1 MADAID
7 YQFARIDSKEEI
19 IVYLSRLSVS
29 MSLKE
34 LADVLHMPMLQII
47 LSLNR
52 EHNKEFE
59 RAMYRMV
66 RERMYHPESPGPPLV
81 DMLEDGDPALK
92 LRTEKLV
99 ELYYAYSAYDEGESG
114 DATFWN
120 LPGLDLY
127 LPRSAHVD
135 GQLKMLYARGTK
147 HDRIFVVERLESVV
161 AGIAPLRTAVARLEA
176 AIDARMQKL
185 AEPNAYGQLAGGV
198 SMLRATLDLQRRHWE
213 AEQRGGRITDEEL
226 ETHEGRLGEVAG
238 AIEELED
245 AAWRKFD
252 ADHIALERQTAD
264 AVLDLLDAKRTAR
277 GSLGVQVAIEM
288 AFERPREI
296 VRAEVDAIIAL
307 TMRACNALAR
317 SERAPRFTREHVID
331 MLDEEGR
338 SLEPTAAAL
347 LEASKSQIG
356 ADTASQWEQVMTTL
370 RSGVEG
376 EPAKPSALRSVQRGI
391 RIYRLGLSATSAI
404 LEQGVVAQVMTYLA
418 RGYAKGEAAASPM
431 RAAGRG
437 FAMLLLRGLAN
448 SAVQHRAVKGELFVV
463 GGPRLTAILST
474 LNEIDAAAARR
485 ADFLRDGVEVIASQ
499 GFWAN
504 QGNRLKALQVRPVP
518 RTPLGA
524 SARVVVSG
532 AAFALAIAP
541 LFGDRKLGDLRG
553 DEWSAMVSASLNLGE
568 HVGRA
573 LEFSTKGAPP
583 KLSWKVLGGND
594 DLARFDRS
602 MKLLSSL
609 AAGVGL
615 VANAYRVVGAAE
627 KGDYGQM
634 LIEAAGGAGNF
645 GVAFGQALMGPCQRL
660 WTVGS
665 VGSLNALRL
674 GALLNAAGV
683 AVGIAAFIAQVV
695 YEEWID
701 VGCGSVLRSTLRSI
715 EQMPCAGDLEDQVTH
730 VREAISRIGDSLCPL
745 RKANGKIRYYGDATD
760 GAWNGVPTYWKAAKL
775 GFSQSAVEK
784 LFDADAADV
793 GPVLVAFY
801 ALNAAREGGSE

>member
-19 IVYLSRLSVS
+19 IVYLSRLSIS

-161 AGIAPLRTAVARLEA
+161 AGIAPLRIAVARLEA

-264 AVLDLLDAKRTAR
+264 AVLDLLDTKRTAH
-277 GSLGVQVAIEM
+277 GSLAVQLAIEM
-288 AFERPREI
+288 AFERPKEI

-338 SLEPTAAAL
+338 TLEPTAAAL
-347 LEASKSQIG
+347 LEANKSQIG

-376 EPAKPSALRSVQRGI
+376 EPAKPSALRSVQRGV
-391 RIYRLGLSATSAI
+391 RMYRLGLSATSAI

-437 FAMLLLRGLAN
+437 FAILLLRGLAN
-448 SAVQHRAVKGELFVV
+448 NAVQHRAATGELFVL
-463 GGPRLTAILST
+463 GSPRLTAILST
-474 LNEIDAAAARR
+474 LNEIDVAAARR

-518 RTPLGA
+518 RTPVGA
-524 SARVVVSG
+524 SFRVVVSA
-532 AAFALAIAP
+532 AAFAIAVAP
-541 LFGDRKLGDLRG
+541 LFGDRELGELRG
-553 DEWSAMVSASLNLGE
+553 DEWYSMVSASLNLGE

-583 KLSWKVLGGND
+583 RLSWKVLGEKESE
-594 DLARFDRS
+594 LTRFDRT
-602 MKLLSSL
+602 MKQLSSL
-609 AAGVGL
+609 AAAMGF
-615 VANAYRVVGAAE
+615 VANAYRVVGAVE

-634 LIEAAGGAGNF
+634 LIEAAGGAGNL
-645 GVAFGQALMGPCQRL
+645 GVAFGQALMGPWQRV
-660 WTVGS
+660 WTSGS
-665 VGSLNALRL
+665 AASLNALRL

-695 YEEWID
+695 YDEWID
-701 VGCGSVLRSTLRSI
+701 VGCGSVLRSTVATI
-715 EQMPCAGDLEDQVTH
+715 AQMPCAADLEDQLAH
-730 VREAISRIGDSLCPL
+730 VRETISRIDDSLCPL
-745 RKANGKIRYYGDATD
+745 RKASGKIRYHGESTDA
-760 GAWNGVPTYWKAAKL
+760 AWSGTPTFWKAAKL
-775 GFSQSAVEK
+775 GFSQAAVEK
-784 LFDADAADV
+784 LFDADASEV
-793 GPVLVAFY
+793 GPVLSAFY
-801 ALNAAREGGSE
+801 ASKGAAQ